1 MSPYENLTEC
11 RYITDKPSALIHQII
26 NNNFMNNTI
35 SDYPLIIVGAGAA
48 GLGASEFA
56 TEQQIEHIVL
66 EASHRIGGRG
76 LTEKLAGDI
85 PIDLGCHWM
94 HCARFNPYVKW
105 ADKLG
110 FYYEKNLISDRDTM
124 FFDGKWLNHNDI
136 LEYDTY
142 TEQCAKSIS
151 SAYEKNKVTSIFD
164 AVNSASKWTQN
175 YFYCLSLGHSNDVDS
190 VSVQDVMEFEETY
203 QDYPVREGFGDL
215 IAAQGKDRPVQLNT
229 EVQKIDW
236 TGNPIKITTNKGMIT
251 TDKILLTVSTGVL
264 AADAIEFKPAL
275 PENKLEAIHNL
286 QMGNSNYLFFHM
298 DEHAIGDDI
307 GESIHYQKDDVS
319 LNIRIKP
326 FGTPCIFTSTA
337 GRFAWW
343 LEKQGPT
350 AAKDFF
356 TAVLCDVFGAGI
368 KNHLNEFKS
377 SAWGFDPWIR
387 GAYASQ
393 QPGYQDLRPVLAEP
407 LNETLFFAGEATS
420 SNFMNTA
427 HGAYLSGKQAIGL
440 AFPTNIKIKREN

>member
-1 MSPYENLTEC
+1 
-11 RYITDKPSALIHQII
+11 
-26 NNNFMNNTI
+26 MNNTT
-35 SDYPLIIVGAGAA
+35 SDYPLVIIGAGAA
-48 GLGASEFA
+48 GLGASELA
-56 TEQQIEHIVL
+56 AEQQIEHVIL

-94 HCARFNPYVKW
+94 HCARLNPYVKW

-110 FYYEKNLISDRDTM
+110 FHYEKNLISDRDAM
-124 FFDGKWLNHNDI
+124 FFDGNWLNHSDI
-136 LEYDTY
+136 LEYEAY
-142 TEQCAKSIS
+142 TEQCSKNIKIT
-151 SAYEKNKVTSIFD
+151 YEKNKTISIFD
-164 AVNSASKWTQN
+164 AVDSDSKWAQN
-175 YFYCLSLGHSNDVDS
+175 YFYWLSLVHSNDVDT

-215 IAAQGKDRPVQLNT
+215 IAAQGKGRPVQLNT

-236 TGNPIKITTNKGMIT
+236 TSNPIKITTNKGIIT

-275 PENKLEAIHNL
+275 PANKLEAVHNL

-298 DEHAIGDDI
+298 NEHAIGEDL
-307 GESIHYQKDDVS
+307 GESIHYQKDDIS

-343 LEKQGPT
+343 LEKQGPE

-356 TAVLCDVFGAGI
+356 TTVLGEVFGAEF
-368 KNHLNEFKS
+368 KRHLNEFKS

-387 GAYASQ
+387 GAYASH
-393 QPGYQDLRPVLAEP
+393 QPGYKDLRPVLAEP
-407 LNETLFFAGEATS
+407 LNDALFFAGEATS
-420 SNFMNTA
+420 NNFMNTA
-427 HGAYLSGKQAIGL
+427 HGAYLSGKQAIRS
-440 AFPTNIKIKREN
+440 AFPITIDIKSKN